1 MSRADRLGGA
11 IRLGSAVRDAAWDFW
26 THSIRLVPANII
38 WGVTLLAIFAVAFQ
52 VGPLSFFAMLPLL
65 AIPLV
70 GVVRLA
76 ALAARR
82 RDVVLSDAFVAYRRY
97 AVPALVGGAIAVA
110 TALVFLANVFLGA
123 RIGGP
128 LGWAFATLAGWGV
141 LATWIGALP
150 FFVLLVDPAREDVPA
165 ARKVR
170 LVFLLVV
177 AAPGRMIGLGAL
189 LALILV
195 PSAIAFAALI
205 TISVAF
211 ASLVA
216 ARFILPLADALE
228 ASLAAAAPA
237 GGASH
242 EGG

>member
-1 MSRADRLGGA
+1 VSRADRLGGA
-11 IRLGSAVRDAAWDFW
+11 IRLGTAVRDAAWDFW
-26 THSIRLVPANII
+26 THSVRLVPANII
-38 WGVTLLAIFAVAFQ
+38 WGAALLALFVVALQ
-52 VGPLSFFAMLPLL
+52 VGPLAFFALLPLL
-65 AIPLV
+65 AIPLA

-82 RDVVLSDAFVAYRRY
+82 QDVVLSDAFAAYRRY
-97 AVPALVGGAIAVA
+97 VVPALVGGAIAVA

-123 RIGGP
+123 KVGGP
-128 LGWAFATLAGWGV
+128 LGWAFATLAGWGL
-141 LATWIGALP
+141 LATWVGALP
-150 FFVLLVDPAREDVPA
+150 FFVLLVDPAREHVPA

-170 LVFLLVV
+170 LVALLVV
-177 AAPGRMIGLGAL
+177 AAPGRMIALGAL

-228 ASLAAAAPA
+228 ASLAATAAQGA
-237 GGASH
+237 GRELS
-242 EGG
+242 